1 MGIVESIRHS
11 FKNGNAITRLIFIN
25 AIIFV
30 LLHIILIITKL
41 FNLDASFVLQYLAV
55 PADLMQLILKPWT
68 AITYMFL
75 HQDFFHI
82 LFNMLTLYWFGKI
95 FLFSFTEKQLTGLYL
110 VGGLISALVYIL
122 SLNVFPYF
130 ADSLPFSILMG
141 ASGSIMAIIVAS
153 AMKSPDLEVRLL
165 LLGAVKMKYIAI
177 ATVLIS
183 FFGITGKN
191 AGGELAHLGGALSG
205 YIFVVSLRSGNDITG
220 WINFVLDKITDLFK
234 PGRLKTTKTKH
245 SGSRKMSDAEFN
257 MSKARNMADIDKI
270 LDKIK
275 KSGYESLSADEKR
288 KLFEQ
293 KK

>member
-1 MGIVESIRHS
+1 MGIVQSIKHT
-11 FKNGNAITRLIFIN
+11 FNQGNAIIRLIFIN
-25 AIIFV
+25 AIVFV
-30 LLHIILIITKL
+30 FLHAILIVCRL
-41 FNLDASFVLQYLAV
+41 FNVDATFLLQYLAL
-55 PADLMQLILKPWT
+55 PADLTQLMLKPWT
-68 AITYMFL
+68 TFSYMFL

-110 VGGLISALVYIL
+110 VGGLISALVYIV
-122 SLNVFPYF
+122 SFNIFPYF
-130 ADSLPFSILMG
+130 EESLPVSILMG
-141 ASGSIMAIIVAS
+141 ASGSIMAIIVA
-153 AMKSPDLEVRLL
+153 AAIKSPDIEVRLL
-165 LLGAVKMKYIAI
+165 LIGAVKMKYIAL

-205 YIFVVSLRSGNDITG
+205 YIFVVSLRSGKDITI
-220 WINFVLDKITDLFK
+220 WVNFVLDKLTNLFK
-234 PGRLKTTKTKH
+234 PERLKTSKTKH
-245 SGSRKMSDAEFN
+245 SANRKMSDAEFN
-257 MSKARNMADIDKI
+257 MNKAKNLADIDKI

>member
-1 MGIVESIRHS
+1 MGIIESIRHS
-11 FKNGNAITRLIFIN
+11 FKNGNAIIRLIFIN
-25 AIIFV
+25 ALVFV
-30 LLHIILIITKL
+30 SLHVVMILTRL
-41 FNLDASFVLQYLAV
+41 FNLDTSFLLQYLAL
-55 PADLMQLILKPWT
+55 PADLMQLMLKPWT
-68 AITYMFL
+68 AVTYMFL

-110 VGGLISALVYIL
+110 VGGLISAIVYIL
-122 SLNVFPYF
+122 SLNIFPYF
-130 ADSLPFSILMG
+130 AESRPVSVLLG
-141 ASGSIMAIIVAS
+141 ASGSIMAIIVA
-153 AMKSPDLEVRLL
+153 AALRSPDLEVRLL
-165 LLGAVKMKYIAI
+165 LIGAVKMKYIAI

-205 YIFVVSLRSGNDITG
+205 YIFVVSLRSGKDITG
-220 WINFVLDKITDLFK
+220 WINFALDKITDLFK
-234 PGRLKTTKTKH
+234 PGRLKTTKKYH

-257 MSKARNMADIDKI
+257 MNKARNMADIDKI

>member
-1 MGIVESIRHS
+1 MGIIESIRHS
-11 FKNGNAITRLIFIN
+11 FKNGNAIIRLIFIN
-25 AIIFV
+25 AIVFV
-30 LLHIILIITKL
+30 SLHVVLIITRL
-41 FNLDASFVLQYLAV
+41 FNLDTSFILQYLAL
-55 PADLMQLILKPWT
+55 PADLMQLMLKPWT
-68 AITYMFL
+68 ALTYMFL

-110 VGGLISALVYIL
+110 VGGLISAMVYIL
-122 SLNVFPYF
+122 SLNIFPYF
-130 ADSLPFSILMG
+130 AESLPVSILLG
-141 ASGSIMAIIVAS
+141 ASGSIMAIIVA
-153 AMKSPDLEVRLL
+153 AALRSPDLEVRLL
-165 LLGAVKMKYIAI
+165 LIGAVKMKYIAI

-205 YIFVVSLRSGNDITG
+205 YIFVVSLRSGKDITG

-257 MSKARNMADIDKI
+257 MNKARNMADIDKI

>member
-1 MGIVESIRHS
+1 MGIIESIRHS
-11 FKNGNAITRLIFIN
+11 FKNGNAIIRLIFIN
-25 AIIFV
+25 AIVFV
-30 LLHIILIITKL
+30 SLHVVLIITRL
-41 FNLDASFVLQYLAV
+41 FNLDTSFILQYLAL
-55 PADLMQLILKPWT
+55 PADLMQLMLKPWT
-68 AITYMFL
+68 ALTYMFL

-110 VGGLISALVYIL
+110 VGGLISAMVYIL
-122 SLNVFPYF
+122 SLNIFPYF
-130 ADSLPFSILMG
+130 AESLPVSILLG
-141 ASGSIMAIIVAS
+141 ASGSIMAIIVA
-153 AMKSPDLEVRLL
+153 AALRSPDLEVRLL
-165 LLGAVKMKYIAI
+165 LIGAVKMKYIAI

-205 YIFVVSLRSGNDITG
+205 YIFVVSLRSGKDITG
-220 WINFVLDKITDLFK
+220 WINFMLDKITDLFK

-257 MSKARNMADIDKI
+257 MNKARNMADIDKI